1 PPGGCENGRNVE
13 SGRCGN
19 ESRAGAWLRCS
30 NGAPTFLTW
39 EQLNCSR
46 TLAVR
51 AVQIILG
58 LFSASSS
65 LPAFASGFRSGI
77 ALPWPHAALVSTITP
92 IFTKRENLICHLFQ
106 EPQPAQG
113 YLQSSARS
121 GFCLLTEALAASML
135 KSSAKRIGV
144 FAPYACI
151 ARNSNSSDRTT
162 SLLLPQIEHLPFVAG
177 DTNSQS
183 TQ

>member
-1 PPGGCENGRNVE
+1 
-13 SGRCGN
+13 
-19 ESRAGAWLRCS
+19 
-30 NGAPTFLTW
+30 
-39 EQLNCSR
+39 
-46 TLAVR
+46 
-51 AVQIILG
+51 
-58 LFSASSS
+58 
-65 LPAFASGFRSGI
+65 AFASGFRSGI

-183 TQ
+183 TQSIASRKGTYAGRLVSRPNFIESLSPRLVYCTAHLVKCNFVA